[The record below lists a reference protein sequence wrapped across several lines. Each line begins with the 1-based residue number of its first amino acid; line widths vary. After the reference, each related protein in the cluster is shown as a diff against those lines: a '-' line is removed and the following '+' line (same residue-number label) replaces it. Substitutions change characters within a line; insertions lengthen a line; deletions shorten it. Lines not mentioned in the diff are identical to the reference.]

1 MQSNGGLTTDAAAA
15 ERPMN
20 IIESGPA
27 GGVVG
32 AQALA
37 RAKQLDKI
45 ITFDMGGT
53 TAKAS
58 MVEDGEVDARAGIC
72 GRRRHHDR
80 LAAADRRRL
89 HAEGAG
95 DRPRR
100 GRRRRRLA
108 RLDRRRRRAAGRA
121 GERRRLARSGLL
133 RPGRRRCRPSPT
145 PTCCWATSI
154 PTHLV
159 GGALKLNADKARAR
173 VRREDRE
180 AARHAARATRPT
192 ART

>member
-1 MQSNGGLTTDAAAA
+1 
-15 ERPMN
+15 MN

-37 RAKQLDKI
+37 RAKTLEKI

-58 MVEDGEVDARAGIC
+58 MVEDGEIARAQEYAVGAGIMI
-72 GRRRHHDR
+72 GSR
-80 LAAADRRRL
+80 LL
-89 HAEGAG
+89 TGAGYTLKVPG

-108 RLDRRRRRAAGRA
+108 CLDRRRRRAAGGPESA
-121 GERRRLARSGLL
+121 GASPG
-133 RPGRRRCRPSPT
+133 PVCYDHGRRRSPPSPT

-154 PTHLV
+154 P
-159 GGALKLNADKARAR
+159 AISS
-173 VRREDRE
+173 
-180 AARHAARATRPT
+180 AAR
-192 ART
+192 